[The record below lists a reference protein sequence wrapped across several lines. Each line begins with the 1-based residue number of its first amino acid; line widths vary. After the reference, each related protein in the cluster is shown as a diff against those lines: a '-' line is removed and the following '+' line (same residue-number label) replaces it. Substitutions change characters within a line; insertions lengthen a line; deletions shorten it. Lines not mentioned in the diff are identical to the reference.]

1 MDKNF
6 NDIFNADVKKLQLE
20 NEILKY
26 LLAELIQLI
35 KNKRNITNT
44 YNSVLSNELNDIL
57 VRFREIDTE
66 KRNEVNKRYYE

>member
-6 NDIFNADVKKLQLE
+6 SDIFNADVKKLQLE

-26 LLAELIQLI
+26 LLNELLQII

-44 YNSVLSNELNDIL
+44 YSSVLSNELNDIL
-57 VRFREIDTE
+57 VRFKEIETAKREEI
-66 KRNEVNKRYYE
+66 NKRY